1 MIFCKTYLMQDFGLA
16 IDRNYLKH
24 FLKKFLEIQHPVGKS
39 VKIFWQKFMDT
50 QIIYVQLTQQVH
62 KSWTSN

>member
-16 IDRNYLKH
+16 IDRIYLKQ
-24 FLKKFLEIQHPVGKS
+24 FLKKFLEIQLPVGKS
-39 VKIFWQKFMDT
+39 VKIFWQKFIDT
-50 QIIYVQLTQQVH
+50 QIISGQLTQQVR

>member
-1 MIFCKTYLMQDFGLA
+1 MQDFGLA

-24 FLKKFLEIQHPVGKS
+24 FLKKFLEIQHLVEKS
-39 VKIFWQKFMDT
+39 VKIFWQKFIDT
-50 QIIYVQLTQQVH
+50 QIISDQLTQQVR